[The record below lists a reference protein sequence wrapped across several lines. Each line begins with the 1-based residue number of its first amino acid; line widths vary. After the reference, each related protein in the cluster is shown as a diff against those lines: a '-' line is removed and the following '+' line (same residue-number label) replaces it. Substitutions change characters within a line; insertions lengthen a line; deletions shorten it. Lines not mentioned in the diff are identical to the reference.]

1 MSNSRLSSIWLIGVA
16 IPAGLL
22 LAPSIKA
29 DPQVESRSGP
39 ILTLDGHRFRD
50 LDRDGRLDA
59 YEDWRLSPERRTD
72 DLLGRMTLTEKAGTM
87 LHVAL
92 PTIETAAGPGI
103 GRTFERSDLARITT
117 MVRLHGIT
125 SFGSRTALSPRRFAE
140 QNAALQAIGETS
152 RLGIP
157 ITITTDPDKAMRAAP
172 RVQTN
177 GRGRI
182 GDGDTPAPII
192 AAGRAGRVA
201 QARIDASVR
210 PIMIAKF
217 VSGLFE
223 NPYAAPV
230 AAQATRCRSNC
241 GT

>member
-29 DPQVESRSGP
+29 DPQIESRSGP
-39 ILTLDGHRFRD
+39 VLTLDGHRFRD
-50 LDRDGRLDA
+50 LDRNGRLDA

-92 PTIETAAGPGI
+92 PTIGG
-103 GRTFERSDLARITT
+103 TFERYDLARINT

-157 ITITTDPDKAMRAAP
+157 ITITTDPDKEMRVAP
-172 RVQTN
+172 RAQTN

-182 GDGDTPAPII
+182 SDGDTPAPII

-201 QARIDASVR
+201 EARIDASVR

-223 NPYAAPV
+223 NPYVARG